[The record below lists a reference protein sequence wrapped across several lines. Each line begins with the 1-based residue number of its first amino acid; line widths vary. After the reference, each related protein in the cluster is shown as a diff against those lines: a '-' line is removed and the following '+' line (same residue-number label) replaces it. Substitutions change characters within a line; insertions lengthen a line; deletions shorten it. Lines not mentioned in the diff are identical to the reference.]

1 MSKVNELKD
10 FYTGCLMAEAGEH
23 LFFYT
28 DDVEKEIVLQLNKIT
43 SDIRRNHRNKISVN
57 LNQETNTIKFT
68 KKQDP
73 DFVIRTVKIEEE
85 DVKIVDWGFPERTH
99 NIIHAEVSEDCETPE
114 DCEEECK
121 GDCKEG
127 FDGENL
133 T

>member
-10 FYTGCLMAEAGEH
+10 FYAGCLMAEAGEH

-28 DDVEKEIVLQLNKIT
+28 DDVEKEIVLQLNKIV
-43 SDIRRNHRNKISVN
+43 SDIRQNHRDKISVN
-57 LNQETNTIKFT
+57 LNQGSNTIKFM

-73 DFVIRTVKIEEE
+73 NFVIPKVEIEEE
-85 DVKIVDWGFPERTH
+85 EVKIVDWGFPEKTS
-99 NIIHAEVSEDCETPE
+99 EVSEDCKTPE